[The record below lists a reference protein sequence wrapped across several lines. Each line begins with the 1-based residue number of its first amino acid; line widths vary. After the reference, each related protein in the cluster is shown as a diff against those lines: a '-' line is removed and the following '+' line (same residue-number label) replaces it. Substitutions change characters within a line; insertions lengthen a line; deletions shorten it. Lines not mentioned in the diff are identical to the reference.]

1 MKRTQKT
8 ITFTK
13 KPYKIINDWA
23 MDAVNIIKVGGSAN
37 GLRFTMMDYQEINGH
52 DDSLPYN
59 ATLYLNGKPFC
70 KCMNDGWGGDTLL
83 TPIVSRNEFEE
94 VKSRLKGY
102 KSVYLWQDLKFVD
115 NVTIN
120 SIANH
125 LAITCDVYGVEYG
138 CRKK

>member
-13 KPYKIINDWA
+13 KPLKITNDLI

-125 LAITCDVYGVEYG
+125 LACTCDVYGVEYG

>member
-13 KPYKIINDWA
+13 KPYKITNDLV

-115 NVTIN
+115 DVTIN

-125 LAITCDVYGVEYG
+125 LACTCDVYGVEYG

>member
-13 KPYKIINDWA
+13 KPYKLISGLV
-23 MDAVNIIKVGGSAN
+23 MDGVNIIKVGGIN

-83 TPIVSRNEFEE
+83 TPVVSRDEFEE
-94 VKSRLKGY
+94 VKFRLEDY
-102 KSVYLWQDLKFVD
+102 KCIYNYRGKKFVD
-115 NVTIN
+115 DVTIN
-120 SIANH
+120 SIADY
-125 LAITCDVYGVEYG
+125 LAYTCDIYGVEYG

>member
-8 ITFTK
+8 MTFTK
-13 KPYKIINDWA
+13 KPYKITNDWA
-23 MDAVNIIKVGGSAN
+23 MDAVNIIKVGGIN

-83 TPIVSRNEFEE
+83 TPIVDRNEFED
-94 VKSRLKGY
+94 VKSRLKDY
-102 KSVYLWQDLKFVD
+102 KCVYLFQDKKFVD

-120 SIANH
+120 SIADY

>member
-13 KPYKIINDWA
+13 KPLNITNDLI

-70 KCMNDGWGGDTLL
+70 KCMNDGWGGDTFL
-83 TPIVSRNEFEE
+83 TPIVSRDEFEE
-94 VKSRLKGY
+94 VKFRLEDY
-102 KSVYLWQDLKFVD
+102 KCIYNYRGKKFVD
-115 NVTIN
+115 DVTIN
-120 SIANH
+120 SIADY
-125 LAITCDVYGVEYG
+125 LASTCNIYGVEYG

>member
-13 KPYKIINDWA
+13 KPYKIVNDLA

-52 DDSLPYN
+52 DDSLPYK
-59 ATLYLNGKPFC
+59 ATLYLNGNPFC
-70 KCMNDGWGGDTLL
+70 KCMNDGWGGITLL
-83 TPIVSRNEFEE
+83 THIVSRDEFEE
-94 VKSRLKGY
+94 VKSRLKDY
-102 KSVYLWQDLKFVD
+102 KCVYLFQDKKFVD
-115 NVTIN
+115 IVTIN
-120 SIANH
+120 SIADY
-125 LAITCDVYGVEYG
+125 LASTCDIYGVEYG

>member
-13 KPYKIINDWA
+13 KPLNITNDLI

-59 ATLYLNGKPFC
+59 ATLYLNGNPFC
-70 KCMNDGWGGDTLL
+70 KCMNDGWGGVTLL
-83 TPIVSRNEFEE
+83 TPIVNRDEFEE
-94 VKSRLKGY
+94 VKSRLKDY
-102 KSVYLWQDLKFVD
+102 KCIYNYRGKKFVD
-115 NVTIN
+115 DVTIN
-120 SIANH
+120 SIADY
-125 LAITCDVYGVEYG
+125 LAYTCDIYGVEYG

>member
-13 KPYKIINDWA
+13 KPLDITNDLVL
-23 MDAVNIIKVGGSAN
+23 DAVNIIKVGGIN
-37 GLRFTMMDYQEINGH
+37 GLRFTMMDYQRINGH

-83 TPIVSRNEFEE
+83 TPIVSRDEFEE
-94 VKSRLKGY
+94 VKFRLEDY
-102 KSVYLWQDLKFVD
+102 KVVWYWQDRKFVD

-120 SIANH
+120 SIADY
-125 LAITCDVYGVEYG
+125 LASTCDIYGVEYG

>member
-13 KPYKIINDWA
+13 KPYKVTNGLV
-23 MDAVNIIKVGGSAN
+23 MDAVNIIKVGGIN

-52 DDSLPYN
+52 DDSLPYD

-83 TPIVSRNEFEE
+83 TPVVSRDEFEE

-115 NVTIN
+115 DVTIN
-120 SIANH
+120 SIADC
-125 LAITCDVYGVEYG
+125 LASTCDIYGVEYG

>member
-13 KPYKIINDWA
+13 KPLNITNDLI

-83 TPIVSRNEFEE
+83 TPIVNRNEFEE
-94 VKSRLKGY
+94 VKFRLEDY
-102 KSVYLWQDLKFVD
+102 KCIYNCRGKKFVD
-115 NVTIN
+115 DVTIN
-120 SIANH
+120 SIADY
-125 LAITCDVYGVEYG
+125 LAYTCDIYGVEYG

>member
-13 KPYKIINDWA
+13 KPLNITNDLI

-59 ATLYLNGKPFC
+59 ATLYLNGEPFC
-70 KCMNDGWGGDTLL
+70 KCMNDGWGGDTFL
-83 TPIVSRNEFEE
+83 TPIVNRNEFEE
-94 VKSRLKGY
+94 VKFRLEDY
-102 KSVYLWQDLKFVD
+102 KCVYNCRGKKFVD
-115 NVTIN
+115 DVTIN
-120 SIANH
+120 SIADY
-125 LAITCDVYGVEYG
+125 LAYTCDIYGVEYG